1 MSIKI
6 TFLSIYGKKGKATK
20 NGMIVGRFYNY
31 SCHHGAN
38 GGSKVST
45 CSSDE
50 TVITVIISV
59 FVAVESSIHTSFVTR
74 AIKIIAVHVGR
85 YRISV
90 SPCTSGND

>member
-1 MSIKI
+1 M
-6 TFLSIYGKKGKATK
+6 
-20 NGMIVGRFYNY
+20 
-31 SCHHGAN
+31 
-38 GGSKVST
+38 ST
-45 CSSDE
+45 CSSDG

-90 SPCTSGND
+90 SPCTSGNDCKTKQKFFLNNFGINNRVCSLCPLVHYLKYPSPHQE

>member
-1 MSIKI
+1 
-6 TFLSIYGKKGKATK
+6 
-20 NGMIVGRFYNY
+20 MIVARFYHY

-45 CSSDE
+45 SSSDE
-50 TVITVIISV
+50 TVITVISV

-90 SPCTSGND
+90 SPCTYGNDCKTK